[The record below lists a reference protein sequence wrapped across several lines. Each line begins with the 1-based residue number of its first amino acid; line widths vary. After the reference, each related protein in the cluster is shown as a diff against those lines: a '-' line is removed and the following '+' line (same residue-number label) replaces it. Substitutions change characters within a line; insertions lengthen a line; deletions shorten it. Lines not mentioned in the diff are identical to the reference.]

1 MCYWKPDIV
10 RDIFNELS
18 RSSFAFPLASWM
30 GLAFIW
36 IYTHYHCKETCKDK
50 VIIVVQILG
59 ILVHTNTQKKK
70 CIVVYI
76 KSYLC
81 ILEQQKLLLRLTLK
95 IRCWKLIHVYKSR
108 VCGLPCWK
116 DLRFPPNVFFFF
128 FKLHGGSKI
137 HRQQVYVPVF
147 FIYHQ
152 LAQ

>member
-1 MCYWKPDIV
+1 MCISLSFLDGSRFYLNNIHIIIVKKP
-10 RDIFNELS
+10 E
-18 RSSFAFPLASWM
+18 
-30 GLAFIW
+30 
-36 IYTHYHCKETCKDK
+36 YTCKDK

-128 FKLHGGSKI
+128 FNFMG
-137 HRQQVYVPVF
+137 VPKF
-147 FIYHQ
+147 TGNRFMFPYFSFITN
-152 LAQ
+152 

>member
-1 MCYWKPDIV
+1 MCISLSFLDGSRFYLNNIHIIIV
-10 RDIFNELS
+10 KKLE
-18 RSSFAFPLASWM
+18 
-30 GLAFIW
+30 
-36 IYTHYHCKETCKDK
+36 YTCKDK

-95 IRCWKLIHVYKSR
+95 IRCWKPIHVYKSR

-128 FKLHGGSKI
+128 FNFMG
-137 HRQQVYVPVF
+137 VPKF
-147 FIYHQ
+147 TGNRFMFPYFSFITN
-152 LAQ
+152 

>member
-1 MCYWKPDIV
+1 MCISLSFLDGSRFYLNNIHIIIV
-10 RDIFNELS
+10 KKLE
-18 RSSFAFPLASWM
+18 
-30 GLAFIW
+30 
-36 IYTHYHCKETCKDK
+36 YTCKDK

-81 ILEQQKLLLRLTLK
+81 ILEQQKLLLRLTPK